1 MARLSRAE
9 YVERLRRI
17 RLLVMDVDGVL
28 TDGGIFYFEDDL
40 EGKQFHVRDGSAMY
54 IARLVGVRTAV
65 ITARSSPAVE
75 RRFTELPVDHV
86 RQGARQ
92 KLAACLEIQET
103 EGIANEAVAYV
114 GDDLIDLPMME
125 HVGLG
130 IAVADANPQLCE
142 RVDWV
147 TEKGGGRGAVRE
159 VVDDL
164 VSARDAWGEII
175 EDYRNRFGERVA
187 AAAEEN
193 TG

>member
-1 MARLSRAE
+1 MVRLSRAE
-9 YVERLRRI
+9 YDERLRRI

-28 TDGGIFYFEDDL
+28 TDGGIVYFDDNL

-54 IARLVGVRTAV
+54 IARLLGVRTAV
-65 ITARSSPAVE
+65 ITARSSPVVE

-92 KLAACLEIQET
+92 KVAACLEIQEA
-103 EGIANEAVAYV
+103 EGIANEEVAYM

-125 HVGLG
+125 HVGLS

-142 RVDWV
+142 HVDWV
-147 TEKGGGRGAVRE
+147 TEKGGGCGAVRE

-164 VSARDAWGEII
+164 VSARDAWDAVID
-175 EDYRNRFGERVA
+175 DYRSRFGAGVA
-187 AAAEEN
+187 AVAEEKA
-193 TG
+193 